1 MKENKCTLFV
11 RIFLL
16 VVLCV
21 FICACSREE
30 AGPNTVVYNGAL
42 YTIDD
47 EAMTISDGT
56 HTYRYEGRGNGSSY
70 SYTIYYPN
78 GSSYY
83 WTWSGNI
90 GHGGW
95 SDDYDENLYTEGR
108 ILMNVLETQMPEESE
123 PKNIILI
130 IFLLI
135 VGGFNAVAP
144 QTSWY
149 LSEGWKY
156 KNLEP
161 SETALDMT
169 RIVGVIAIVIAVFM
183 MIA

>member
-21 FICACSREE
+21 FFCACSHEE
-30 AGPNTVVYNGAL
+30 PGPKTVVYNGIT
-42 YTIDD
+42 YTVDKD
-47 EAMTISDGT
+47 ACTISDGKN
-56 HTYRYEGRGNGSSY
+56 TYRYEATGSSY
-70 SYTIYYPN
+70 HITYPN
-78 GSSYY
+78 GSTYY
-83 WTWSGNI
+83 WTWSGNV

-95 SDDYDENLYTEGR
+95 SDDYDESRYTEGR
-108 ILMNVLETQMPEESE
+108 ILMNVLETQMPREKES
-123 PKNIILI
+123 KNIILI
-130 IFLLI
+130 ILLLI

>member
-1 MKENKCTLFV
+1 
-11 RIFLL
+11 
-16 VVLCV
+16 
-21 FICACSREE
+21 
-30 AGPNTVVYNGAL
+30 
-42 YTIDD
+42 
-47 EAMTISDGT
+47 
-56 HTYRYEGRGNGSSY
+56 
-70 SYTIYYPN
+70 
-78 GSSYY
+78 
-83 WTWSGNI
+83 
-90 GHGGW
+90 
-95 SDDYDENLYTEGR
+95 
-108 ILMNVLETQMPEESE
+108 MNVLETQMPREKES
-123 PKNIILI
+123 KNIILI
-130 IFLLI
+130 ILLLI